1 MPLLP
6 LLPNLNIQGEKLK
19 METKKNIEKINA
31 HGLKK
36 DKILKALTTAKD
48 ISEASQIAGVSRKTI
63 YSYLKDKDFIIAY
76 RNLKNTEL
84 REVSEKISFGASY
97 AADFLINI
105 LNDTTA
111 KQNTKLHASIKLLD
125 FYSKFVNIE
134 TSINSTI
141 LKESENLFDIFSFSS
156 GL

>member
-1 MPLLP
+1 MPVCP
-6 LLPNLNIQGEKLK
+6 VLPNLNIQVEKLK

-111 KQNTKLHASIKLLD
+111 KQNTKLHANIKLLD

>member
-1 MPLLP
+1 
-6 LLPNLNIQGEKLK
+6 